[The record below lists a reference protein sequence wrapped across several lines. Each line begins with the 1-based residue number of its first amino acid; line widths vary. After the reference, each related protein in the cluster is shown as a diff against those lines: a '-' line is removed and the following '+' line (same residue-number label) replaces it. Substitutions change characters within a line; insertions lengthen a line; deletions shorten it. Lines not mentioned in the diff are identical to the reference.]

1 MRANYLILGL
11 LLLLP
16 YLVFA
21 QDTLAVKADTI
32 CVQRDLADVIR
43 VVFNKP
49 PLVPDDLA
57 SSSGDLLLIPTI
69 GSNPSIGFMVGVGG
83 QYAFK
88 MPGEKTSYSIFSG
101 SVQFTTKDQKL
112 FLLKNNIYTKNNK
125 FFLSGDWRYQIF
137 SQSTYGLGTNAPE
150 GGILDFQ
157 YGPFG
162 HETDIDSLA
171 QPLKFDFF
179 RFHQSVSYNVTGSFY
194 VGLGYYLDSYSK
206 IVDEKLRLN
215 PADSLITSHYA
226 YSKYYGF
233 DENKY
238 VSSALGINL
247 VYDTRDNMI
256 NAYKGYFARLG
267 WNSALEFLGSDKS
280 ANYLSLEWRSFH
292 PLSRRNPRHLM
303 SFWGMAEFTT
313 EGKVPYLILPA
324 TAYDQRSRSERG
336 YAQGRF
342 RGSQMVY
349 GEAEYRFPI
358 SQCDGLWG
366 GVLFANATT
375 ANNPMQSLDLF
386 ESIKPGYGFGFRLM
400 VDKKSRTN
408 LAMDFA
414 FGEKTFGFY
423 LAASETF

>member
-1 MRANYLILGL
+1 MRAIYL
-11 LLLLP
+11 LL
-16 YLVFA
+16 VFIIPNLAIA
-21 QDTLAVKADTI
+21 QNTIPIKADTI
-32 CVQRDLADVIR
+32 CVQRDLGDVIR
-43 VVFNKP
+43 AALKKP
-49 PLVPDDLA
+49 PKDSDEFDD
-57 SSSGDLLLIPTI
+57 SPGDLLLIPTI

-88 MPGEKTSYSIFSG
+88 MPGKTTSYSIFSG
-101 SVQFTTKDQKL
+101 SVQFTSKNQQL

-125 FFLSGDWRYQIF
+125 LFLSGDWRYQIF

-150 GGILDFQ
+150 NGILDFQ
-157 YGPFG
+157 YGIGG
-162 HETDIDSLA
+162 HETAIDSLA
-171 QPLKFDFF
+171 QPLKFDSV
-179 RFHQSVSYNVTGSFY
+179 RFHQSVSYNISGSFY
-194 VGLGYYLDSYSK
+194 IGLGYYLDSYSK
-206 IVDEKLRLN
+206 IVDQKLRIN
-215 PADSLITSHYA
+215 PGDSLITSHYA
-226 YSKYYGF
+226 YSKHYGF
-233 DENKY
+233 NENKY

-256 NAYKGYFARLG
+256 NAYKGYFAMLG

-280 ANYLSLEWRSFH
+280 ANYLSMEWRSFH
-292 PLSRRNPRHLM
+292 PLSRKNPRHLM
-303 SFWGMAEFTT
+303 SFWAMAEFTT

-324 TAYDQRSRSERG
+324 TAYDQRSRSGRG

-342 RGSQMVY
+342 RGNQMAY

-358 SQCDGLWG
+358 SQCGGVWG

-375 ANNPMQSLDLF
+375 ANNPIQSLDLF
-386 ESIKPGYGFGFRLM
+386 ESIKPGFGFGARLM

-408 LAMDFA
+408 LAIDFA

>member
-1 MRANYLILGL
+1 MKAIYLILGL
-11 LLLLP
+11 LLP
-16 YLVFA
+16 YLAFG
-21 QDTLAVKADTI
+21 QDSTQLNDSLYT
-32 CVQRDLADVIR
+32 QRDLGDVIR
-43 VVFNKP
+43 KALKKP
-49 PLVPDDLA
+49 AKISEDFDDTP
-57 SSSGDLLLIPTI
+57 GDLLLIPTI
-69 GSNPSIGFMVGVGG
+69 GSNPAIGFMIGVGG

-88 MPGEKTSYSIFSG
+88 LSGEETSYSIFSG
-101 SVQFTTKDQKL
+101 SVQFTTKDQQL

-150 GGILDFQ
+150 NGILDFQ
-157 YGPFG
+157 FGLGG
-162 HETDIDSLA
+162 HETDIDTLA
-171 QPLKFDFF
+171 QPLKFDFI
-179 RFHQSVSYNVTGSFY
+179 RLHQSASYNIAGSFY
-194 VGLGYYLDSYSK
+194 IGIGYYLDSYSK
-206 IVDEKLRLN
+206 IVDEKLNLN
-215 PADSLITSHYA
+215 PGDTLITSHYA
-226 YSKYYGF
+226 YSKHYGF
-233 DENKY
+233 NENKY

-256 NAYKGYFARLG
+256 NAYSGYFAMLG

-292 PLSRRNPRHLM
+292 PLSQKNPRHLI
-303 SFWGMAEFTT
+303 SFWAMGEFTT

-324 TAYDQRSRSERG
+324 TAYDQRSRSGRG

-342 RGSQMVY
+342 RGNQMAY

-358 SQCDGLWG
+358 SQCGGLWG
-366 GVLFANATT
+366 GVVFANATT
-375 ANNPMQSLDLF
+375 ANNPIQTLNLF
-386 ESIKPGYGFGFRLM
+386 ESIKPGYGFGARLM